1 MSDACDVGDEPLT
14 AAMAQIKYALL
25 ESAAGYALFERKEGD
40 EISSKLQ
47 EMQQLVLDY
56 QRFTRCV

>member
-1 MSDACDVGDEPLT
+1 MDACDEPLT
-14 AAMAQIKYALL
+14 PMAPTATEIKYALL

>member
-1 MSDACDVGDEPLT
+1 
-14 AAMAQIKYALL
+14 MAQIKYALL

>member
-1 MSDACDVGDEPLT
+1 MAPT
-14 AAMAQIKYALL
+14 ATEIKFALL

>member
-1 MSDACDVGDEPLT
+1 MDACDEPLT
-14 AAMAQIKYALL
+14 PMAPTATEIKFALL